1 MINKK
6 IINEIQTNYPET
18 CIIAATKY
26 VDSSVVRELFMAGI
40 RNIGEN
46 RVDSFLKKYD
56 ELADLDLIY
65 HFIGTLQTNKVK
77 SMINKI
83 DFLHS
88 LDSIKLMKE
97 INKYREEPLK
107 CFVEVN
113 ITKEESKHG
122 IFVENLEDFL
132 YESQK
137 YDKIEIVGLMTM
149 AIKYDQEKD
158 IDECF
163 KTLDELKRKYGLLYT
178 SMGMSND
185 YPLAIKNNASF
196 IRLGRILFEGE
207 DN

>member
-1 MINKK
+1 MINRKV
-6 IINEIQTNYPET
+6 IDEIKANHPET

-26 VDSSVVRELFMAGI
+26 VDSSVIRELFMAGI
-40 RNIGEN
+40 NNIGEN
-46 RVDSFLKKYD
+46 RVDSLLRKYD

-65 HFIGTLQTNKVK
+65 HFIGNLQTNKVK
-77 SMINKI
+77 MMINKI

-88 LDSIKLMKE
+88 LNSVKLMKE
-97 INKYREEPLK
+97 INKYREKPLK

-149 AIKYDQEKD
+149 AIKYDQDKD

-163 KTLDELKRKYGLLYT
+163 KTLDDLKNKYNLLYT